1 MAKDKIIKAYLDAYR
16 KLVVSER
23 VRDKNASPST
33 ALSIPLHISGNHRV
47 EVTVTEFSPG
57 KYILSDMARTLGEL
71 AEGGKTITS
80 DFRKRAEEVAA
91 QFGTEFVLD
100 HLICQSDATA
110 LGGSIQRLAEA
121 CKTIGD
127 VYLLQ
132 RSHYVHVRSVVDEVK
147 RIFKAR
153 QIEFKQDFKVP
164 GELEKHDFDVYV
176 APNGKPGV
184 AVAVIA
190 GHNTHALAKVWAFNC
205 WDVRNFHPNKKLK
218 LGLVLDE
225 EDSAPWT
232 SGSRKIL
239 RKTADIVAPSNDLD
253 ALEHGLMLEQLV

>member
-1 MAKDKIIKAYLDAYR
+1 MSPNQGDTETERHQHKRDVRLWSEEVEHQSGRAEKWTVIAKDKVIRAYLEAYR
-16 KLVVSER
+16 KLVVSEQ
-23 VRDKNASPST
+23 VKDKNASPST
-33 ALSIPLHISGNHRV
+33 ALSILLRISCNHRV

-80 DFRKRAEEVAA
+80 DFRKRAEEIAA

-110 LGGSIQRLAEA
+110 LGGSIQRFAEA

-164 GELEKHDFDVYV
+164 ESLRSTTSMCTSHLTANLE
-176 APNGKPGV
+176 
-184 AVAVIA
+184 
-190 GHNTHALAKVWAFNC
+190 
-205 WDVRNFHPNKKLK
+205 
-218 LGLVLDE
+218 
-225 EDSAPWT
+225 
-232 SGSRKIL
+232 
-239 RKTADIVAPSNDLD
+239 
-253 ALEHGLMLEQLV
+253 